1 MTSHDESPRI
11 SKPSSPSE
19 EQDSRVFRGYCGAKD
34 SGNPD
39 PFHITPKAHAKEKEM
54 SEDEQRRSELPGD
67 VADDNFVLGK
77 PKSRKEK
84 AACHQGQFPRASQ
97 GKAQVQ

>member
-1 MTSHDESPRI
+1 MRTTI
-11 SKPSSPSE
+11 LFFIFLNLSE
-19 EQDSRVFRGYCGAKD
+19 QLNTYCGVKD
-34 SGNPD
+34 SGNPN
-39 PFHITPKAHAKEKEM
+39 PFHIKPKTHAEEKEM

-67 VADDNFVLGK
+67 VANDNFVLGI

-84 AACHQGQFPRASQ
+84 AARHQGQSAKPSQ